1 MIDWTDLRYF
11 AAVSRSGSL
20 AGAARAL
27 GVNHSTVFRRINSL
41 EGTLAVKLFE
51 RTRTG
56 YVLTPEGE
64 EMMATALG
72 VEDAIA
78 TLDRRLTGKDYRLS
92 GSVRVTAPDTIGVGF
107 LEPHLRAFRQA
118 YPGIQIELAI
128 SNAFFS
134 LSKREAD
141 IAIRPTRRPPE
152 ELVGRRLS
160 NIAWAVFAGSR
171 YLEETRKPR
180 RYEDLRKHD
189 HVAGDDSL
197 AHLEGSRW
205 LREQVPESQVVFRS
219 NSVAA
224 LCAAA
229 RAGIGL
235 ALLPCFVA
243 DPHPDLV
250 RVLGPVDALESEL
263 WLLTHGDLRH
273 TARIRAFMDF
283 IAESIAGDRHLLE
296 GRGPGAAVKGGDK

>member
-1 MIDWTDLRYF
+1 MIDWTDLRFF
-11 AAVSRSGSL
+11 AAVSRAGSL

-41 EGTLAVKLFE
+41 ESTLGLRLFE

-56 YVLTPEGE
+56 YVPTAEGE
-64 EMMATALG
+64 EAMATAIG
-72 VEDAIA
+72 VEDAITA
-78 TLDRRLTGKDYRLS
+78 LDRRLSGKDYRLS
-92 GSVRVTAPDTIGVGF
+92 GSVRVTAPDTVGAGF

-118 YPGIQIELAI
+118 YPGIHLELAI

-141 IAIRPTRRPPE
+141 VAIRPTRTPPE

-160 NIAWAVFAGSR
+160 DVAWAVYAGSR
-171 YLEETRKPR
+171 YLEEAPRPR
-180 RYEDLRKHD
+180 RVADLRRHD
-189 HVAGDDSL
+189 VIAGDDSL
-197 AHLEGSRW
+197 AHLDVAAW
-205 LREQVPESQVVFRS
+205 LREHVPEARIVYRS

-229 RAGIGL
+229 RAGIGV
-235 ALLPCFVA
+235 AVLPCFVA
-243 DPHPDLV
+243 DPFPGLV
-250 RVLGPVDALESEL
+250 RVLGPVDGLGSEL

-283 IAESIAGDRHLLE
+283 IAESIAGERRLLE
-296 GRGPGAAVKGGDK
+296 GRRPAALSG

>member
-92 GSVRVTAPDTIGVGF
+92 GSVRVTAPDTIGAGF
-107 LEPHLRAFRQA
+107 LEGLEGLRTVLFKKPVDPDRLRCV
-118 YPGIQIELAI
+118 I
-128 SNAFFS
+128 
-134 LSKREAD
+134 REA
-141 IAIRPTRRPPE
+141 
-152 ELVGRRLS
+152 V
-160 NIAWAVFAGSR
+160 
-171 YLEETRKPR
+171 
-180 RYEDLRKHD
+180 
-189 HVAGDDSL
+189 
-197 AHLEGSRW
+197 
-205 LREQVPESQVVFRS
+205 EQS
-219 NSVAA
+219 
-224 LCAAA
+224 
-229 RAGIGL
+229 
-235 ALLPCFVA
+235 
-243 DPHPDLV
+243 
-250 RVLGPVDALESEL
+250 
-263 WLLTHGDLRH
+263 
-273 TARIRAFMDF
+273 
-283 IAESIAGDRHLLE
+283 
-296 GRGPGAAVKGGDK
+296 

>member
-1 MIDWTDLRYF
+1 M
-11 AAVSRSGSL
+11 
-20 AGAARAL
+20 
-27 GVNHSTVFRRINSL
+27 
-41 EGTLAVKLFE
+41 
-51 RTRTG
+51 
-56 YVLTPEGE
+56 
-64 EMMATALG
+64 
-72 VEDAIA
+72 
-78 TLDRRLTGKDYRLS
+78 
-92 GSVRVTAPDTIGVGF
+92 
-107 LEPHLRAFRQA
+107 
-118 YPGIQIELAI
+118 
-128 SNAFFS
+128 
-134 LSKREAD
+134 
-141 IAIRPTRRPPE
+141 
-152 ELVGRRLS
+152 S

-205 LREQVPESQVVFRS
+205 LREQVPESRIVFRS

-296 GRGPGAAVKGGDK
+296 GRRPGAAVKGGDK

>member
-92 GSVRVTAPDTIGVGF
+92 GSVRVTTPDTIGAGF

-205 LREQVPESQVVFRS
+205 LREQVPESRIVFRS

-296 GRGPGAAVKGGDK
+296 GRRPGAAVEGGDK